1 MNNVKEQL
9 RKSSI
14 MLKASSKFFLG
25 ITSMFLVIFLWMSF
39 ARVDITTQAIGFVVP
54 YGDSTNVGSLIA
66 GQIVE
71 VNVREGDTVE
81 KGDILIK
88 LTPTVTNANKN
99 EIETKLNIVT
109 KQLQIKKSLVG
120 TTVSELEYLEL
131 EKEEAELKGSLKRI
145 NFELLHADI
154 VSPID
159 GVIQK
164 LEYKNV
170 GSVVEQ
176 FAKVVTIIPNS
187 KKLLIEGR
195 LLVKDRGYVSIGQS
209 AKIKLA
215 NQDQLKFNSIDAK
228 IISISPDAVQ
238 SDTASWYDI
247 ELEID
252 VTEFTSGDLTYQLVP
267 GIHVL
272 IFILTGERTVL
283 SYVTTPFHN
292 GMGQAL
298 QER

>member
-1 MNNVKEQL
+1 
-9 RKSSI
+9 

>member
-1 MNNVKEQL
+1 MKLLVT
-9 RKSSI
+9 
-14 MLKASSKFFLG
+14 LKASSKFFLG
-25 ITSMFLVIFLWMSF
+25 ITSLFVIFFLWMSF

-120 TTVSELEYLEL
+120 TTVSELDYLEL

-238 SDTASWYDI
+238 SDTAAWYDI

-272 IFILTGERTVL
+272 VFILTGERTIL
-283 SYVTTPFHN
+283 SYITTPFHN
-292 GMGQAL
+292 SIGEAL

>member
-1 MNNVKEQL
+1 MKLLVT
-9 RKSSI
+9 
-14 MLKASSKFFLG
+14 LKASSKFFLG
-25 ITSMFLVIFLWMSF
+25 ITSLFVIFFLWMSF

-120 TTVSELEYLEL
+120 TTVSELDYLEL

-238 SDTASWYDI
+238 SDTAAWYDI

-252 VTEFTSGDLTYQLVP
+252 VTEFTSGDLIYQLVP

-272 IFILTGERTVL
+272 VFILTGERTIL
-283 SYVTTPFHN
+283 SYITTPFHN
-292 GMGQAL
+292 SIGEAL